1 MARFDAPWDRSLKV
15 STGFFLL
22 LMLGMA
28 IAFAAFDVRLG
39 PGPEAFRW
47 GLLLGPVLVAL
58 VIPGVWVLAPRG
70 YTIEGGELTVDRPLL
85 PVRIPLAT
93 IREAR
98 LVDRKQ
104 AGAFVKVAGA
114 AGLFGHYGRFYS
126 RALGS
131 FRLYA
136 TRRDHL
142 VVIDTDSGRFVVTP
156 ATPDRFLEALGR
168 AAPPAGA
175 APGPPRT
182 GPPRGRTGRLLVAVA
197 LGVPLLI
204 GAVLLAAAAYAPVA
218 ASLEADAIRLD
229 RRWAGPERLPLA
241 GVRSVAPLAPEAGR
255 GWRRVN
261 GVGGL
266 GSSSYGAYHSKALG
280 HFTLYAWRRGPYLL
294 VETSGGRV
302 VLTPDDPAAFLAELR
317 ARLDR

>member
-1 MARFDAPWDRSLKV
+1 MQRFDAPWDGALKL
-15 STGFFLL
+15 STGLFLA

-28 IAFAAFDVRLG
+28 LGFAAFDVRLSPDEG
-39 PGPEAFRW
+39 AFRW
-47 GLLLGPVLVAL
+47 GLLVAPVIVAL

-70 YTIEGGELTVDRPLL
+70 YTIEGGELTVNRPLF
-85 PVRIPLAT
+85 PVRVPLAS
-93 IREAR
+93 IRAVR
-98 LVDRKQ
+98 LVARKQ

-126 RALGS
+126 SALGS

-136 TRRDHL
+136 TRRDRL
-142 VVIDTDSGRFVVTP
+142 VVIDTDGGRFVVTP
-156 ATPDRFLEALGR
+156 ASPERFVEALGR
-168 AAPPAGA
+168 AAPRTGTAPEPLRAGPPGGGA
-175 APGPPRT
+175 ARV
-182 GPPRGRTGRLLVAVA
+182 LVTVA

-204 GAVLLAAAAYAPVA
+204 GVILLAAASYAPVA
-218 ASLEADAIRLD
+218 ASLEADAIRIE

-241 GVRSVAPLAPEAGR
+241 GVRSVAPLAPEALR

-266 GSSSYGAYHSKALG
+266 GSSSYGAYHSTALG

-294 VETSGGRV
+294 LETSGGRV
-302 VLTPDDPAAFLAELR
+302 VLTPDDPAAFLAEVR